1 MITFIKFL
9 IHKTS
14 FLIWGEGVKKTIK
27 IEITLELPEDVEV
40 EVVNPRIA
48 KIKAEAINPKSEQ
61 NETDFVANSN
71 QKMTLSVGEL
81 AELLGVSVST
91 IYEMARLKE
100 IPHIKVRGR
109 TLFHRSTIERW
120 LVANTEG
127 GETK

>member
-1 MITFIKFL
+1 M
-9 IHKTS
+9 
-14 FLIWGEGVKKTIK
+14 KKTIK
-27 IEITLELPEDVEV
+27 IEITLELPDDVEV

-48 KIKAEAINPKSEQ
+48 KIKAEATNLKSEQ
-61 NETDFVANSN
+61 TETEIIANSN

-100 IPHIKVRGR
+100 IPHTKVRGR
-109 TLFHRSTIERW
+109 ILFHRSTIERW
-120 LVANTEG
+120 LVINTEG